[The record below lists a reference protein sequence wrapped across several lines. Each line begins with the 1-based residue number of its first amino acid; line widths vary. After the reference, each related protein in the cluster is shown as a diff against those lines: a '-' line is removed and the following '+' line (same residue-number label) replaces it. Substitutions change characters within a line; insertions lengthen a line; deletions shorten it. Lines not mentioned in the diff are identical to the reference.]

1 MDLKTNKP
9 VLTVFTLL
17 SLLFLLDHLHIS
29 NNEKRTIHK
38 ENLEK
43 SNLGQTNNLDK
54 KIRKGLELPPNP
66 YYEKMLTLSMNPIT
80 GRAEHEKLF
89 QLRKQLEIQSNN
101 RISSRA
107 GAVPGENEEMS
118 WTQRGPVNVGG
129 RTKGIMFDPND
140 ATNETVFAGGVS
152 GGIFKNTAISNP
164 NSEWTLV
171 TKNIPQNI
179 AVSSLAYDPNN
190 TQTFYAGTGESYTG
204 GDALGNGLWQSKD
217 GGDTWIKV
225 FGGDT
230 ENPST
235 FISEPDVVEIINP
248 SSTRTYRYGYA
259 DYGPPVPSDPI
270 IAEAVLGVPSLAC
283 ESLSNTSEVKDKI
296 VIVDRGECYFSNK
309 SYAASVAGAK
319 LVIVVNQDNMSGE
332 WEDGILTMTSPGA
345 DANPPILYDLN
356 DIKIPSIIISRA
368 DGNHLKSL
376 INNGSVTL
384 SIKKS
389 SVQIQGYRIVPGTFY
404 INDVAV
410 RFNDQLGKSEVIVAA
425 GTSTYRDAGAT
436 IFGSDDDY
444 GLFRGSEDQ
453 NGEWVWLRIPVYAE
467 NSNIL
472 VQPID
477 LEISPVDN
485 KVWFSTTRWRGQGG
499 GAVYVSN
506 EDVSSF
512 EKKFQVTEDTND
524 DGVSDSS
531 DLGGGRRTEIDIAS
545 NNTIWVLGQI
555 ETENGGLSNPPVGI
569 FKAPNAFESTVT
581 RITLPSDIDRGIDD
595 DDFTRGQSFYDLM
608 IKADPINPDVAYVGG
623 IDLFRT
629 DNGGNGT
636 NSSNPWTQISHWYG
650 MSGTQFA
657 HADQHSSVIS
667 EVNNNKILFGNDGGI
682 FFSEDNGTNL
692 SSRNYNY
699 HTSQYYTIAVA
710 PSKMFESHSV
720 IQRGTDRSINSSR
733 SAVISQAGSNQDV
746 FVGGL
751 QDNGTMFQVDRQ
763 GRATNAIDVSGGD
776 GAATMFSQNVNNKY
790 YITNYVYNR
799 AVEAVNL
806 NGSSARSFRINSE
819 STTNGDFITVQDLD
833 SNRGVVYSN
842 YRSGNN
848 YRIAAFYGWDDFN
861 DSDQNSNADRIILTG
876 PLDGNVSAIKVSPY
890 TTNSSTIFVG
900 TETGSVF
907 KIENADT
914 FDANENSTA
923 VWSNITGSEFL
934 GSVSDV
940 ELGKDESH
948 IFVTFHNYGIENI
961 FFSTNGGSTW
971 AKKEGNL
978 PDIPVRSI
986 LQNPLSENEVIIG
999 TELGVWY
1006 TKDFEINNPTWT
1018 RANAGLSDV
1027 RITDLDMRDDYKVF
1041 AATYGLGIYSG
1052 IFTEE
1057 EIVVEPSLS
1066 ISVDPKVLK
1075 IGQGNSDTFNV
1086 NYEVKGGFNEEV
1098 TFTVNNLPSLTTES
1112 FNPSDIFSIN
1122 QNGTLVIT
1130 LDVSAEEV
1138 SGSYN
1143 LEITATSSNQ
1153 SLSANM
1159 TLDILS
1165 DDFDNDGIFNENDN
1179 CPGTYNPDQ
1188 SDIDGDQI
1196 GDVCDPNPIPQNT
1209 FTLQST
1215 DESCSISN
1223 DGQLSISITEDNIE
1237 GVKFIIHVKNGP
1249 TGFTHSPESI
1259 LGDKW
1264 TLGNLES
1271 GSYEVCLTTPS
1282 LPNFEQCFNVVIT
1295 EPDDISVV
1303 SDIAIDSDDITL
1315 DLSGSTNYNIL
1326 HNNKYYT
1333 TSDSRFNL
1341 KLDKGLNFIKVV
1353 GDREC
1358 QGIYEETVFNS
1369 EDILLSPNPATSSS
1383 NLWIGG
1389 NDNDVSISMFDNA
1402 GRLIWTR
1409 NNEVNNSRSVDI
1421 QVSNLRPGLYYIK
1434 VDSETVK
1441 KTAKLIKK

>member
-1 MDLKTNKP
+1 MKTNTK
-9 VLTVFTLL
+9 FTLFI
-17 SLLFLLDHLHIS
+17 STLLIVLLADHIIIS
-29 NNEKRTIHK
+29 NDEKRSIHH
-38 ENLEK
+38 ENLRK
-43 SNLGQTNNLDK
+43 SSLNATNNLDK
-54 KIRKGLELPPNP
+54 KSRKVLELPPSP

-80 GRAEHEKLF
+80 GRTEHEKLF
-89 QLRKQLEIQSNN
+89 QLRRQLETQDNN
-101 RISSRA
+101 RISRRA
-107 GAVPGENEEMS
+107 GAVPGESGEMS
-118 WTQRGPVNVGG
+118 WIQRGPINVGG

-140 ATNETVFAGGVS
+140 PTNETVFAGGVS
-152 GGIFKNTAISNP
+152 GGIFKNTEISNP
-164 NSEWTLV
+164 NSQWTLV

-179 AVSSLAYDPNN
+179 AVSSLTYDPNN
-190 TQTFYAGTGESYTG
+190 TQIFYAGTGESYTG

-235 FISEPDVVEIINP
+235 FISEPDVVEIVDP
-248 SSTRTYRYGYA
+248 SSSRTYRYGSA
-259 DYGPPVPSDPI
+259 DYGPPVPTEPI
-270 IAEAVLGVPSLAC
+270 VAEAVLGIPSLAC

-345 DANPPILYDLN
+345 DADPPILYDLN
-356 DIKIPSIIISRA
+356 DIKIPSILISRA

-376 INNGSVTL
+376 INNGSVRL

-410 RFNDQLGKSEVIVAA
+410 RFNDQVGKSEVIVAA
-425 GTSTYRDAGAT
+425 GTSTYRDARAT
-436 IFGSDDDY
+436 IFGGDDDY
-444 GLFRGSEDQ
+444 GIFKGSEDQ
-453 NGEWVWLRIPVYAE
+453 NGEWTWERIPVYAE

-477 LEISPVDN
+477 IEISPVDS
-485 KVWFSTTRWRGQGG
+485 KVWFSTTRWRGRGG

-506 EDVSSF
+506 DDVSSF

-524 DGVSDSS
+524 DGTSDSS

-555 ETENGGLSNPPVGI
+555 ETANGGLSNPPVGI

-581 RITLPSDIDRGIDD
+581 RITLPSDIDPGIDD

-608 IKADPINPDVAYVGG
+608 IKADPKNPNVAYVGG

-636 NSSNPWTQISHWYG
+636 SSSNPWTQISHWYG
-650 MSGTQFA
+650 RSGTQFA
-657 HADQHSSVIS
+657 HADQHSSEIS
-667 EVNNNKILFGNDGGI
+667 EVDNNKILFGNDGGI
-682 FFSEDNGTNL
+682 FFSNDNGTNL
-692 SSRNYNY
+692 SSRNNNY

-710 PSKMFESHSV
+710 PSTMFESHSV
-720 IQRGTDRSINSSR
+720 SQRGTDRSINAGR
-733 SAVISQAGSNQDV
+733 TAIITQAGSNQDV

-763 GRATNAIDVSGGD
+763 ERATTAIDVSGGD

-806 NGSSARSFRINSE
+806 NGNSARTFRINSE
-819 STTNGDFITVQDLD
+819 NSTNGDFITVQDLD

-842 YRSGNN
+842 YRSGGNN
-848 YRIAAFYGWDDFN
+848 RIAAFYGWDDFN

-876 PLDGNVSAIKVSPY
+876 SLDGNVSAIKVSPY

-907 KIENADT
+907 KVENADT

-923 VWSNITGSEFL
+923 AWSNITGSEFL

-940 ELGKDESH
+940 ELGKDENH
-948 IFVTFHNYGIENI
+948 IFVTFHNYGTENI
-961 FFSTNGGSTW
+961 FYSTDGGSTW
-971 AKKEGNL
+971 SKKEGDL
-978 PDIPVRSI
+978 PDIPVRCI

-1006 TKDFEINNPTWT
+1006 TKDFEANNPSWT

-1052 IFTEE
+1052 KFTDE
-1057 EIVVEPSLS
+1057 EINVEPSLS

-1075 IGQGNSDTFNV
+1075 IGQGNSDSFDI
-1086 NYEVKGGFNEEV
+1086 NYEVKGGFSEET
-1098 TFTVNNLPSLTTES
+1098 TFSVKNLPSLTTETYD
-1112 FNPSDIFSIN
+1112 PSSTVNIN
-1122 QNGTLVIT
+1122 TDGKVVVTLNVGT
-1130 LDVSAEEV
+1130 EEQ
-1138 SGSYN
+1138 SGSYE
-1143 LEITATSSNQ
+1143 LEITAESNSQ
-1153 SLSANM
+1153 SLTANL

-1179 CPGTYNPDQ
+1179 CPSTYNPDQ
-1188 SDIDGDQI
+1188 SDLDGDQI

-1223 DGQLSISITEDNIE
+1223 DGQLSISILEDNIE
-1237 GVKFIIHVKNGP
+1237 GIKFTIHVKNGP
-1249 TGFTHSPESI
+1249 TGFVHSPESI
-1259 LGDKW
+1259 IGDKW
-1264 TLGNLES
+1264 TLGNLEN
-1271 GSYEVCLTTPS
+1271 GNYEVCLTTPS
-1282 LPNFEQCFNVVIT
+1282 LPNFEQCFNVIIT
-1295 EPDDISVV
+1295 EPEDISVV
-1303 SDIAIDSDDITL
+1303 SDIALDSDNLTL

-1326 HNNKYYT
+1326 HNNTYYT

-1358 QGIYEETVFNS
+1358 QGVYEETVFNS

-1389 NDNDVSISMFDNA
+1389 NDDDVTISMFDNA

-1409 NNEVNNSRSVDI
+1409 NNEVNNSRSIDI

>member
-152 GGIFKNTAISNP
+152 GGIFKNTEISNP

-296 VIVDRGECYFSNK
+296 VIVDRGQCYFSNK

-1282 LPNFEQCFNVVIT
+1282 LPNFEQCFNIFIT

>member
-1 MDLKTNKP
+1 MNTNKAI
-9 VLTVFTLL
+9 LTVFTL
-17 SLLFLLDHLHIS
+17 FLLIVLVDHVHIS
-29 NNEKRTIHK
+29 NDEKRFIHK

-43 SNLGQTNNLDK
+43 STLSKTNNLDK

-66 YYEKMLTLSMNPIT
+66 YYEKMLELSMNPLT
-80 GRAEHEKLF
+80 GRAEPEKLF
-89 QLRKQLEIQSNN
+89 ELRKQLESQTNN

-107 GAVPGENEEMS
+107 TAVPGENEEMS

-140 ATNETVFAGGVS
+140 TTNETVFAGGVS
-152 GGIFKNTAISNP
+152 GGIFKNTNISNP
-164 NSEWTLV
+164 DSEWTLV

-190 TQTFYAGTGESYTG
+190 TQIFYAGTGESYTA

-217 GGDTWIKV
+217 GGDTWNKV

-230 ENPST
+230 DNPTT
-235 FISEPDVVEIINP
+235 FISEPDVVEILDP
-248 SSTRTYRYGYA
+248 STNRTYNYGSA
-259 DYGPPVPSDPI
+259 DYGPPVPSEPI
-270 IAEAVLGVPSLAC
+270 VAQAILGNPILGCS
-283 ESLSNTSEVKDKI
+283 SFSNAADLKDKI
-296 VIVDRGECYFSNK
+296 VIVDRGDCYFSNK
-309 SYAASVAGAK
+309 SYAATQAGAK
-319 LVIVVNQDNMSGE
+319 MIIVVNQDNGSGD
-332 WEDGILTMTSPGA
+332 WTDGVFTMTSPGPNA
-345 DANPPILYDLN
+345 DPPINYDLDWIN
-356 DIKIPSIIISRA
+356 IPSILISRA

-376 INNGSVTL
+376 LNSGDVTL

-389 SVQIQGYRIVPGTFY
+389 SVQIQGYRIVSGTYF
-404 INDVAV
+404 INDVVV
-410 RFNDQLGKSEVIVAA
+410 RFNDQTGKSEVLVAA
-425 GTSTYRDAGAT
+425 GTSSYRDASRT
-436 IFGSDDDY
+436 IFGSDSDY
-444 GLFRGSEDQ
+444 GFFKGTENADE
-453 NGEWVWLRIPVYAE
+453 EWKWERIPLYAE

-472 VQPID
+472 LQPID
-477 LEISPVDN
+477 IEISPADER
-485 KVWFSTTRWRGQGG
+485 VWVSTTRWRGQGG
-499 GAVYVSN
+499 GAVYVAN
-506 EDVSSF
+506 EDITSF
-512 EKKFQVTEDTND
+512 EKKFQITEDTND
-524 DGVSDSS
+524 DGIADSQ
-531 DLGGGRRTEIDIAS
+531 DLGGGRRTEIDISS
-545 NNTIWVLGQI
+545 NNTVWVLGQI

-569 FKAPNAFESTVT
+569 FKAPNAFGSTVT
-581 RITLPSDIDRGIDD
+581 RITLPSDIDPGIDD

-608 IKADPINPDVAYVGG
+608 IKVDPKNPNVAYVGG

-636 NSSNPWTQISHWYG
+636 SSSNPWTQISHWYG
-650 MSGTQFA
+650 RSGTQFA
-657 HADQHSSVIS
+657 HADQHNSVIS
-667 EVNNNKILFGNDGGI
+667 EVDNNKILFGNDGGI
-682 FFSEDNGTNL
+682 FFSDDNGTNL

-710 PSKMFESHSV
+710 PSTMFESHSV
-720 IQRGTDRSINSSR
+720 TQRGTDRSINATR
-733 SAVISQAGSNQDV
+733 TAVVLQSGSNQDV

-763 GRATNAIDVSGGD
+763 GRATNAVDVSGGD

-799 AVEAVNL
+799 SVEAVNL
-806 NGSSARSFRINSE
+806 NGNSARTFRINSE
-819 STTNGDFITVQDLD
+819 SSTNGDFITVQDLD
-833 SNRGVVYSN
+833 SNRGVIYSN

-848 YRIAAFYGWDDFN
+848 NRIAAFYGWDDFN
-861 DSDQNSNADRIILTG
+861 DSDQNSNAERIILTG
-876 PLDGNVSAIKVSPY
+876 PLDGNVSAIKVSQH
-890 TTNSSTIFVG
+890 TTDSSTIFVG

-907 KIENADT
+907 KVENADT

-923 VWSNITGSEFL
+923 VWSNITGNEFL
-934 GSVSDV
+934 GSVSDI
-940 ELGKDESH
+940 ELGKDENH
-948 IFVTFHNYGIENI
+948 IFVTFHNYGTENI
-961 FFSTNGGSTW
+961 FFSANGGNSW

-1006 TKDFEINNPTWT
+1006 TKDFEANNPTWT

-1052 IFTEE
+1052 FFTEDE
-1057 EIVVEPSLS
+1057 VIVEPSFS
-1066 ISVDPKVLK
+1066 ITVDPKVLK
-1075 IGQGNSDTFNV
+1075 IGQGNSDTFDV

-1098 TFTVNNLPSLTTES
+1098 TFAVNNLPSLTTES
-1112 FNPSDIFSIN
+1112 FNPSDIFLIN
-1122 QNGTLVIT
+1122 EDGTLVIT

-1138 SGSYN
+1138 SGSYD
-1143 LEITATSSNQ
+1143 LEVTATSSNQ

-1188 SDIDGDQI
+1188 SDLDGDLV

-1209 FTLQST
+1209 FTLQSI
-1215 DESCSISN
+1215 DESCSNSN
-1223 DGQLSISITEDNIE
+1223 DGQLSISISEDSIE
-1237 GVKFIIHVKNGP
+1237 GIKFIIHVKNGP
-1249 TGFTHSPESI
+1249 TGFVHSPESI
-1259 LGDKW
+1259 LGANW
-1264 TLGNLES
+1264 TLGNLEN

-1282 LPNFEQCFNVVIT
+1282 LPNFEQCFNVIIT

-1303 SDIAIDSDDITL
+1303 SDIALDSDDLTL

-1326 HNNKYYT
+1326 HNDKYYT
-1333 TSDSRFNL
+1333 TSNSRFNI

-1369 EDILLSPNPATSSS
+1369 EDILLSPNPATSFS

-1389 NDNDVSISMFDNA
+1389 NDNDVTISMFDNA
-1402 GRLIWTR
+1402 GRLIWIR
-1409 NNEVNNSRSVDI
+1409 NNEVNSSRSIDI